1 MIENSKDRL
10 SLENPLSDSF
20 EEQVA
25 APAVARRRHPSM
37 FSQQR
42 RKLTNGKEGEK
53 KKRKKKEEEEDS
65 GHSFSINHGSQLSG
79 SAFHVP
85 SGI

>member
-53 KKRKKKEEEEDS
+53 KKKEEEEDS
-65 GHSFSINHGSQLSG
+65 GLSFSINHGSQLSG